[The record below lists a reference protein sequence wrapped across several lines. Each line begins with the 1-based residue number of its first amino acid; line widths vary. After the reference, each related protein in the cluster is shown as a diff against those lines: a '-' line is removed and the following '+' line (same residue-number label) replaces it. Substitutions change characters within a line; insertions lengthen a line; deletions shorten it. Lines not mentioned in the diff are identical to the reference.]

1 MLKRT
6 EEMSADSMRM
16 IALAYK
22 KDKGKDKEVHERKV
36 KDLVLAGVTGMID
49 PPRPEVRDAIKK
61 AKAAGI
67 RTVMVTGDHKNTA
80 LAISR
85 EVGLAEEGAK
95 SYTDGELRKMTS
107 GQFRKAVRSASV
119 FARLT
124 PHMKFKIAKALQKDG
139 AIVAMTGDGV
149 NDAPALKKAD
159 IGIAMGI
166 MGTDVA
172 KEAGDIVL
180 ADDNFASIIN
190 AVEEGRI
197 AFNNTRQTSSLLV
210 TTNIAEDGTLI
221 TALLLGWGLPLLP
234 TQLLWLNLVTDGIA
248 GTALAFEPGHGNIL
262 EKPPRKKEENLI
274 NKEII
279 PFFFIMFLVMTFLT
293 LFFFNYFI
301 EEGVEKARTAAFT
314 VMAFTQLFNAFNMR
328 SLELSIFKI
337 GFFSNRYFVLAITGA
352 VIMQL
357 SVVYIPFLR
366 EVFNFEA
373 LNVFEFFVII
383 ILSSSVF
390 IIGEIYKY
398 LRYSFL
404 NQTK

>member
-1 MLKRT
+1 
-6 EEMSADSMRM
+6 
-16 IALAYK
+16 
-22 KDKGKDKEVHERKV
+22 
-36 KDLVLAGVTGMID
+36 
-49 PPRPEVRDAIKK
+49 
-61 AKAAGI
+61 
-67 RTVMVTGDHKNTA
+67 
-80 LAISR
+80 
-85 EVGLAEEGAK
+85 
-95 SYTDGELRKMTS
+95 
-107 GQFRKAVRSASV
+107 
-119 FARLT
+119 
-124 PHMKFKIAKALQKDG
+124 MKFKIAKALQESG
-139 AIVAMTGDGV
+139 AVVAMTGDGV
-149 NDAPALKKAD
+149 NDAPALKRAD
-159 IGIAMGI
+159 IGIAMGV

-197 AFNNTRQTSSLLV
+197 AFINTRQTSSLLV

-262 EKPPRKKEENLI
+262 EKPPRGKEENLI

-279 PFFFIMFLVMTFLT
+279 PFFVIMLLVMACLT
-293 LFFFNYFI
+293 LFFFNFFI

-337 GFFSNRYFVLAITGA
+337 GLFSNRYFVLAMAGA

-366 EVFNFEA
+366 DVFHFRP
-373 LNVFEFFVII
+373 LQVTEFLVIVAA
-383 ILSSSVF
+383 SSSVF
-390 IIGEIYKY
+390 FIGEAYKY
-398 LRYSFL
+398 LRYFQ
-404 NQTK
+404 NR